1 MFLFLLFPRLFSGVF
16 GLEGETRGGSSS
28 SAVGNERD
36 STRTHR
42 EREREEESENLTLL
56 LRSLPRTYLL
66 SFPPPEELFPPSPPR
81 FHCPVKTP
89 TMDERTN
96 GGEEDLLIEFAA
108 VGGKLVK
115 RPFSP
120 FRRAS
125 VCASTGGGQTNEKRD
140 KLPARLDFPC
150 ARLSSRALCYS
161 KAEGGGQSL
170 RTAPNFAPPKKSFHR
185 GNLEFSVPPNTL
197 L

>member
-36 STRTHR
+36 STRTQR
-42 EREREEESENLTLL
+42 ERERRRVRESYSPPSISPKNL
-56 LRSLPRTYLL
+56 
-66 SFPPPEELFPPSPPR
+66 FALFSPSGRIVPPSPPR

-125 VCASTGGGQTNEKRD
+125 VCASVAAKPTKGGTNC
-140 KLPARLDFPC
+140 LPD
-150 ARLSSRALCYS
+150 
-161 KAEGGGQSL
+161 
-170 RTAPNFAPPKKSFHR
+170 
-185 GNLEFSVPPNTL
+185 
-197 L
+197 